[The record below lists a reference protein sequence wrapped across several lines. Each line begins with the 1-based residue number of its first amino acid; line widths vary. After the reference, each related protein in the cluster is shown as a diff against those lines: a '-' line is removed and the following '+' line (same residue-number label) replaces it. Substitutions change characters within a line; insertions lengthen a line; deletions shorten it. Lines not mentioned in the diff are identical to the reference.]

1 MLNDAFVYTKNYFS
15 KAKNTPETRS
25 QNGSHSIIVTNW
37 DDIFAL
43 FSTNLL
49 VEKILQ
55 KVVRVSTQMEIDFY
69 FIGKCK
75 LMCVCTVSKLLC
87 ILSKLLDIPS
97 YLFYFVFQANM
108 SFFSQKPRLFN
119 TKEDYCWK
127 ATYSPWDW
135 KHVRWWAKKT
145 HYI

>member
-108 SFFSQKPRLFN
+108 SFFQPEASIIQYEGGLLLKSYLFTMRLE
-119 TKEDYCWK
+119 TCKVM
-127 ATYSPWDW
+127 S
-135 KHVRWWAKKT
+135 
-145 HYI
+145 